1 MNLQWSDEVVVV
13 IAPNKELIPG
23 KVFSGKVGAIGLDE
37 TISADVQMVRR
48 ISIDGV
54 VHDEDKAIIGKYPEC
69 IIATKPMVFPRDDFY
84 SGKIDPEN
92 YIHPKYKLGDYI
104 LGFTNT
110 ECNNG
115 SFRLVG
121 GFIESVKIV
130 PKINFCRYSY
140 RILYGIK
147 IEVSYSIEQLC
158 RDGAESD
165 KKYCIDP
172 SLRQLSGPS
181 QYSYYC
187 IIDEELTVS
196 FDNAP
201 ENCRP
206 GRVDDVNYSG
216 LAYSERYTL
225 FYVMASLLILA
236 SAKNLTSDDMDGIA
250 YAILEQTYFSL
261 FEKSEQNSDIKTQQQ
276 LCQYELPFR
285 QIIKNMF
292 YGISKSFAYPMLES
306 YFMEGM
312 DIIVKDMCTIP
323 AKHVLSIPNV
333 SEILSNPYITGIS
346 HEEFSRVL
354 IAFTISV
361 IENKQQFLKDGVCNI
376 FDMAG
381 MLFGCMNSQ
390 IKQGTVVHLNNNA
403 LFHDFDDATR
413 VLIMR
418 DFEKCT
424 RFMVTNIH
432 SNGIATI
439 AAESYYRDTSNK
451 CDEITYDVPV
461 SVIRATSDDVISDNH
476 NIFMKSFSELS
487 DVLESYKGEFH
498 IKSTKLTDE
507 RFS

>member
-140 RILYGIK
+140 RILYGIN

-172 SLRQLSGPS
+172 SLRQLSGSS

-201 ENCRP
+201 KNCRP

-354 IAFTISV
+354 IAFAISV

-376 FDMAG
+376 FDMAD

-439 AAESYYRDTSNK
+439 VAESYYRDTSNK